1 MLIFSSRQ
9 VWDGNVLVT
18 DNYDQIT
25 IKWGQVCSTK
35 KYNGQLGCC
44 FKFITNRPVLGWAG
58 WVQSCKQ
65 LIRHAEL
72 NLNRVCKPLPYN
84 CERALTYCAQSP
96 IQINNSI
103 LTHACNYVGYI

>member
-44 FKFITNRPVLGWAG
+44 FKFITNRPVLGWAAAEFRAVNSWLG
-58 WVQSCKQ
+58 IQSW
-65 LIRHAEL
+65 I
-72 NLNRVCKPLPYN
+72 
-84 CERALTYCAQSP
+84 
-96 IQINNSI
+96 
-103 LTHACNYVGYI
+103 